1 MPKATC
7 TCTAATTTA
16 MQCRPSQPS
25 CPQVNMDVEA
35 RFAQDM
41 LKGDECYEIRLKLL
55 EHKDERFPFKDD
67 D

>member
-1 MPKATC
+1 M
-7 TCTAATTTA
+7 
-16 MQCRPSQPS
+16 
-25 CPQVNMDVEA
+25 VVEA

-41 LKGDECYEIRLKLL
+41 LRGDDVYEIRLKLL

>member
-1 MPKATC
+1 
-7 TCTAATTTA
+7 